1 MTHDGP
7 SVAGFYEGWRLT
19 NDRLIEALAPLSGEE
34 LAWRPGPEMW
44 PIWAL
49 AGHLAGAR
57 VYWLCSIL
65 NEPGAASTPFTDP
78 SGDGW
83 EDHPSEPRGADDLVF
98 ALRTSWAIV
107 ADCLRRW
114 SPEML
119 RVEFERVRGDVVQVH
134 TRQSVLIRLI
144 THDAYHC
151 GEISQLLGQ
160 HGRPDIEIWSGLSRV
175 RSA

>member
-1 MTHDGP
+1 M
-7 SVAGFYEGWRLT
+7 
-19 NDRLIEALAPLSGEE
+19 
-34 LAWRPGPEMW
+34 
-44 PIWAL
+44 
-49 AGHLAGAR
+49 
-57 VYWLCSIL
+57 
-65 NEPGAASTPFTDP
+65 
-78 SGDGW
+78 
-83 EDHPSEPRGADDLVF
+83 F